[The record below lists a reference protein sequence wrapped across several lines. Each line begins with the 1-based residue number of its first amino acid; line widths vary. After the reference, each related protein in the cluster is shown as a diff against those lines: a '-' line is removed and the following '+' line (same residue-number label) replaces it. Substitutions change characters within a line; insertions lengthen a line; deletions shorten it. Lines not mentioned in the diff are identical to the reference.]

1 MSVSRTVDYT
11 NETLEGLLEEAHDGR
26 IQVPEFQ
33 RELILED
40 ESIKSLLASVSL
52 GYPIGA
58 LTLLQSG
65 NPDVRF
71 NAAPIAGTPSPSREP
86 ERLLIDGQG
95 RMTSLYQ
102 VLASGEVVQTQDDQ
116 KRPAERWYYIDIHAA
131 LDPGADRDDAI
142 ISVPESRQVRTP
154 DDVELDL
161 STVELEWE
169 QSLFPLRLIFCGN
182 GERRRWQR
190 GFAEHGT
197 AEDAEA
203 RDQLMDR
210 FEREVLHAFEGY
222 VVPTIT
228 VGMEWTRWSV
238 RVHGGP
244 HGPSL
249 SDRFRVTDRR

>member
-1 MSVSRTVDYT
+1 MSVSRTVDYA
-11 NETLEGLLEEAHDGR
+11 NEPLEGLLGAAHDGR

-33 RELILED
+33 RELFLED

-71 NAAPIAGTPSPSREP
+71 DVSPIAGTPLPSRAP
-86 ERLLIDGQG
+86 ERLVIDGQG

-102 VLASGEVVQTQDDQ
+102 VLASGEVVQTKDDQ
-116 KRPAERWYYIDIHAA
+116 KRPAARWYYIDIHAA
-131 LDPGADRDDAI
+131 LDPDADRDDAM
-142 ISVPESRQVRTP
+142 ISVPESRQARTQ

-161 STVELEWE
+161 SAAELEWE
-169 QSLFPLRLIFCGN
+169 QCVFPLRLVFCAD

-190 GFAEHGT
+190 GFAQHGT
-197 AEDAEA
+197 AEGAEA

-210 FEREVLHAFEGY
+210 FEREVLQAFEGY
-222 VVPTIT
+222 VLPTIT
-228 VGMEWTRWSV
+228 VGKEWARWSV

-244 HGPSL
+244 EGPSL
-249 SDRFRVTDRR
+249 SDRFRVTDRS